1 MHFTHRKQCK
11 HLRCLHC
18 MHSVKSLLSALSRR
32 CSAVGGVAG
41 HLGTSADMSGL
52 KDQSFRTRGPNCL
65 GITTELSQKVS
76 MPKCLGAN
84 FRTGAEV
91 SRVRTVLAPM

>member
-1 MHFTHRKQCK
+1 MQAPVLLALHAFRKIFNECTI
-11 HLRCLHC
+11 
-18 MHSVKSLLSALSRR
+18 SAMFRI
-32 CSAVGGVAG
+32 GGEAG

-52 KDQSFRTRGPNCL
+52 KDQSFRTYGPNCL

-91 SRVRTVLAPM
+91 SRVRTVLGPMWP